1 MHADIAEK
9 KVALLVDDYFEQP
22 EFTEPL
28 QALKNAAVTVT
39 VVGTKSKDLHGMQHA
54 QPGDKF
60 QADVTLDEVD
70 AEDYDALVL
79 PGGAINADHIRMN
92 EEARNW
98 VRDFLEAGKPVAA
111 ICHAP
116 WLLVSADCVDGRKLT
131 SYYTI
136 QDDIRNAGGEW
147 VDEEVV
153 IDGTLITSRN
163 PDDLPAFNKALIDML
178 QQQHDAQLNKEVYD
192 E

>member
-9 KVALLVDDYFEQP
+9 KVALLVDDYFEQL

-54 QPGDKF
+54 QPGDRF

-163 PDDLPAFNKALIDML
+163 PNDLPAFNKALIDML